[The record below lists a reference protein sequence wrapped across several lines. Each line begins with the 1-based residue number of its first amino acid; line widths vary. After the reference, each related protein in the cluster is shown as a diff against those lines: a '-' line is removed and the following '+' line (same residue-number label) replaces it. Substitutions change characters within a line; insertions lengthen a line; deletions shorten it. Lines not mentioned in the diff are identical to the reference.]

1 MSDSSIKPH
10 SKHHINTD
18 NMLSHKLLNMS
29 INRFDNSSLIPHLS
43 SLLHM
48 KKSLLAILLCFS
60 FASIAQTEAQLTN
73 EINKRGINTMS
84 EVNAALASQ
93 GMTEAEARKMAK
105 VYGINYDDYIAKH
118 ILGGKAKP
126 NAAPAVA
133 AEENGITETVT
144 TISYTG
150 DAAVAATPTVKAPKV
165 DAKYFGYEIFQNNPF
180 ANKDYLVGNIDEN
193 YILGPGDEIRL
204 YVWGSHAYQAQV
216 RIDLNGNVILP
227 DNGVF
232 FASGY
237 TFKTLKKKLRNYLG
251 KSYSGLTTSP
261 QTSFID
267 VSLTQ
272 LRPVSITVLGESNTP
287 GPHLVNGFATVLNA
301 LYASGGI
308 KTSGSLREI
317 KVYRN
322 NKHIKTIDLYDYITK
337 GSLSKDVRLMNND
350 VIFIPIRNNSITL
363 NGAVKKSA
371 RFELKDG
378 EGLNEIIAL
387 AGGLNADASLKNVSL
402 SRITPFEERSADEV
416 YHRFISSIDLA
427 DLKAAKKNYALNDG
441 DVITVKTIL
450 GKILNQASI
459 TGPVKRP
466 GTYAISEF
474 PDIHALIVS
483 AADSLLPRVYMERI
497 HLYRANED
505 GTRNFYTFNLAN
517 VLAGTENFDL
527 QNEDRL
533 ELFGLSHTEGDDR
546 TVSISGFGS
555 KGGTHTWNED
565 LTMYDVIFQTVSLE
579 DKDFQAQ
586 VLNSRVDLNR
596 YNTQTGMYYKQSY
609 NLLDVLSKEQ
619 NEKLLPRDKIVLYS
633 KALNTIINKKVSI
646 KGYVKNPGTFTLTEN
661 MTPEDLILL
670 AGGYQEYA
678 IQETAIVS
686 RPKFDVDKGELS
698 EDFDININTAY
709 ILGINK
715 NISENAFYLE
725 HHDVVNIR
733 QIPGVEGMKS
743 ITVSGEVRYP
753 GVVSLTNK
761 KQNLK
766 QVLNKAGGM
775 TPFASLKSSYILRG
789 GDRFIIDMKKTIR
802 DQVSFLE
809 NGDHIVIGANTGA
822 VSVQGAVAN
831 AGLFVW
837 EQGKRV
843 KGYIRNSGHY
853 DGQMKNV
860 VVQYPNGISK
870 KKRWYTN
877 PRVIP
882 NSNIFVYQKPEKEKK
897 ERNGEA
903 LDKFIQVLTIIT
915 GTITTLVLARSL

>member
-1 MSDSSIKPH
+1 MKTIQ
-10 SKHHINTD
+10 I
-18 NMLSHKLLNMS
+18 KLLTLFAM
-29 INRFDNSSLIPHLS
+29 FTV
-43 SLLHM
+43 
-48 KKSLLAILLCFS
+48 ILT
-60 FASIAQTEAQLTN
+60 AQTEAQLTN

-93 GMTEAEARKMAK
+93 GMTESEARKMAK

-118 ILGGKAKP
+118 ILGGKTKP

-133 AEENGITETVT
+133 DNGVTETTT
-144 TISYTG
+144 TISYSG

-165 DAKYFGYEIFQNNPF
+165 NPNYFGYEIFQNNPF

-216 RIDLNGNVILP
+216 RIDLNGNVVLP

-237 TFKTLKKKLRNYLG
+237 TFKTLKKKLRSYLG

-308 KTSGSLREI
+308 KTTGSLREI

-337 GSLSKDVRLMNND
+337 GALSKDVRLMNND

-363 NGAVKKSA
+363 NGAVKKTA
-371 RFELKDG
+371 TFELKDG
-378 EGLNEIIAL
+378 EGLNEIIEL

-402 SRITPFEERSADEV
+402 SRIKPFEERLEEDV

-427 DLKAAKKNYALNDG
+427 ELKAAKKNYALNNG
-441 DVITVKTIL
+441 DVISVKSIL
-450 GKILNQASI
+450 AKVLNQASI

-466 GTYAISEF
+466 GNYAISEF
-474 PDIHALIVS
+474 PDIHSLIVS

-497 HLYRANED
+497 HLYRSNED
-505 GTRNFYTFNLAN
+505 GTRNFFSFNLAN

-527 QNEDRL
+527 KNEDRL
-533 ELFGLSHTEGDDR
+533 EVFSLDHTQGDDR
-546 TVSISGFGS
+546 TVSISGFGTDGS
-555 KGGTHTWNED
+555 THRWNED
-565 LTMYDVIFQTVSLE
+565 LSMYDVIFYTVSIE

-596 YNTQTGMYYKQSY
+596 YNVETGMYYKKSY

-619 NEKLLPRDKIVLYS
+619 NEALLPRDRIVLYS
-633 KALNTIINKKVSI
+633 KGLNTILDQKVAI
-646 KGYVKNPGTFTLTEN
+646 KGYVKKPGSYTLTDD
-661 MTPEDLILL
+661 MTVEDLVLL

-686 RPKFDVDKGELS
+686 RPKFDVDKGEIS
-698 EDFDININTAY
+698 EEFDVLLDLDY
-709 ILGINK
+709 ILGTSTAK
-715 NISENAFYLE
+715 AETAFYLE

-766 QVLNKAGGM
+766 ELLEKAGGM

-789 GDRFIIDMKKTIR
+789 GNRFIVDMKKTLR
-802 DQVSFLE
+802 DQVSFLQ
-809 NGDHIVIGANTGA
+809 NGDHIVIGTNTGA

-831 AGLFVW
+831 EGLFVW

-843 KGYIRNSGHY
+843 KGYIRNSGNY
-853 DGQMKNV
+853 DGQIENV
-860 VVQYPNGISK
+860 VVQHPNGITK

-877 PRVIP
+877 PRVMP
-882 NSNIFVYQKPEKEKK
+882 NSKVFVYAKPEKEKK
-897 ERNGEA
+897 ESNGEGM
-903 LDKFIQVLTIIT
+903 DKFIQTLSIIT
-915 GTITTLVLARSL
+915 GALTTIIMVRAL